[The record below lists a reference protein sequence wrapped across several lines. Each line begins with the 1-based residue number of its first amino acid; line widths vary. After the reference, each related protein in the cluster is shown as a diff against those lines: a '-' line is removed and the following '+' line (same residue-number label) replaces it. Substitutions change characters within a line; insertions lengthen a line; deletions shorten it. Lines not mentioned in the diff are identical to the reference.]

1 MEKDIIRT
9 IKYFHLF
16 SYSPTFNEIYI
27 FLSSKTN
34 KKILKEHINKLI
46 FDKVITLRKG
56 KYTGGEYNKGK
67 LEIRIS
73 KFETSL
79 KKLNNWR
86 FRAYI
91 KLISLFP
98 QIKLVGLSGSISMM
112 NAKEDDDFDLFIITA
127 KSRIFTSRL
136 IALVLAQSLGL
147 RRSRDSESLFSHGD
161 YKNKVCLNLFFDETK
176 LNIPNFKKNY
186 YIAHE
191 IIQMKPLINK
201 NNTHEIFL
209 YSNRWV
215 CDIFPNSRP
224 QRHPGTNVVSDR
236 IYGRMLGM
244 KLASAT
250 FDVASDFIELI
261 SKKFQLSIIN
271 RHKTKELITNKQL
284 WFFPEDFENKLPK
297 FARKKHNA

>member
-136 IALVLAQSLGL
+136 IALVLAQLLGL
-147 RRSRDSESLFSHGD
+147 RRSRDSESLLSHGD
-161 YKNKVCLNLFFDETK
+161 YKNKVCLNLFFDESD
-176 LNIPNFKKNY
+176 LNIPESKKNY
-186 YIAHE
+186 YVAHE
-191 IIQMKPLINK
+191 VIQVKPLVNK
-201 NNTHEIFL
+201 NNVYELFL
-209 YSNRWV
+209 YSNKWV
-215 CDIFPNSRP
+215 YDIFPNAQPQFHQTLQNDKRSVSR
-224 QRHPGTNVVSDR
+224 
-236 IYGRMLGM
+236 M
-244 KLASAT
+244 T
-250 FDVASDFIELI
+250 FVGNYIELI
-261 SKKFQLSIIN
+261 LKKVQKSIIN
-271 RHKTKELITNKQL
+271 RHKTTEIITDTQL
-284 WFFPEDFENKLPK
+284 WFFPEDFEEKLPK